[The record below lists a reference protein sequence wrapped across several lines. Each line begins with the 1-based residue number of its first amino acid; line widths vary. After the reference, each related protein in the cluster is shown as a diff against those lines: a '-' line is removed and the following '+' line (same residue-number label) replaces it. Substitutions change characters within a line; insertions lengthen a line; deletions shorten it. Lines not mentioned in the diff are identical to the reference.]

1 MDIYYML
8 LPYLPDYMSESFK
21 RQTLAA
27 ANGEHTAQ
35 FTADFQAVIIH
46 IKELLDPQGRKLI
59 YSTKDKKWIW
69 KRSNKVSTYFRKWLS
84 KLKQAT
90 NPFEVPSHPLQSISS
105 TWLLIQSTAFSLI
118 FSGCPLPA
126 FKLNANYFNSGAC

>member
-1 MDIYYML
+1 MNNKHERISEFSNRRRRLFEQYLQALADAARANTTEERKNLKVMDIYYML

-21 RQTLAA
+21 RYTLAA

-84 KLKQAT
+84 KLK
-90 NPFEVPSHPLQSISS
+90 
-105 TWLLIQSTAFSLI
+105 
-118 FSGCPLPA
+118 
-126 FKLNANYFNSGAC
+126 